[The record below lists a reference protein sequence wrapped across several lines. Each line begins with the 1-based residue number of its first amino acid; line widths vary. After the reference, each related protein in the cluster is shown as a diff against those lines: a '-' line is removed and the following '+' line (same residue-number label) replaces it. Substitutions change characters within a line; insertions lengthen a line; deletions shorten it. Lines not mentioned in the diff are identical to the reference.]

1 MVEKNGRGF
10 EENLFWLGAD
20 NWRSKEDRK
29 WEELRE
35 KYSRR
40 TKPESYSHCVEFG
53 KSNGVVV
60 CRGYIIYD
68 EWKVIQQG
76 LVDRFGHSFDLK
88 LFHNE
93 KVTFFCRNTNGSNRV
108 GNICICRLKGNVIMV
123 LQGWFPSRAMLSW
136 CYEDGFHQSKAEK
149 NGWLVRVDGMTFEG
163 GWMSVTNYIYK
174 NFLICID

>member
-1 MVEKNGRGF
+1 MAESILVGCRT
-10 EENLFWLGAD
+10 AD

-53 KSNGVVV
+53 KSNGAVV
-60 CRGYIIYD
+60 CRRYIIYD

-76 LVDRFGHSFDLK
+76 LVDTFGHSFDLK

-108 GNICICRLKGNVIMV
+108 GNICICKLKGNVIMV
-123 LQGWFPSRAMLSW
+123 LRGWFPSIKSRK
-136 CYEDGFHQSKAEK
+136 E
-149 NGWLVRVDGMTFEG
+149 WLTSEG
-163 GWMSVTNYIYK
+163 GWGWLLRVDEWVSLTTFIRISSFV
-174 NFLICID
+174 